1 MNATQIRTVNVS
13 VHRFSQTY
21 LFYSPKPGAIIDGA
35 TLGFSMLKS
44 VLDALGNVNRKV
56 AIGIDN
62 ESGYEWKAIN
72 AYFRSGTSDVVMPYT
87 IRSGKDESDKLQ

>member
-1 MNATQIRTVNVS
+1 MNTTQIRTVNVS
-13 VHRFSQTY
+13 VHRFSQPY

-56 AIGIDN
+56 AIGVDN

-87 IRSGKDESDKLQ
+87 VRSGKDESDKLQ